1 MPHPT
6 MICRGF
12 RSVLVPDRT
21 LIYNARVLAFAH
33 AVMSVL
39 TWIFFVG
46 IAGSLL
52 VILISFFEDLNELVG
67 KE

>member
-1 MPHPT
+1 MCCTAPGSILAP
-6 MICRGF
+6 GV
-12 RSVLVPDRT
+12 S
-21 LIYNARVLAFAH
+21 LIYNARVLALAH
-33 AVMSVL
+33 AVMNLL
-39 TWIFFVG
+39 TYIFFVG

>member
-1 MPHPT
+1 M
-6 MICRGF
+6 
-12 RSVLVPDRT
+12 
-21 LIYNARVLAFAH
+21 LAFAH

>member
-6 MICRGF
+6 MCCTAP
-12 RSVLVPDRT
+12 SLVLAPGLGV
-21 LIYNARVLAFAH
+21 IYNARVIALAH
-33 AVMSVL
+33 AIMTVL
-39 TWIFFVG
+39 TYIFFVG

>member
-1 MPHPT
+1 V
-6 MICRGF
+6 F
-12 RSVLVPDRT
+12 
-21 LIYNARVLAFAH
+21 ALAKA
-33 AVMSVL
+33 AMSAA

-52 VILISFFEDLNELVG
+52 VILISFFEDLHELLG